1 MTYDLADQGGWEAA
15 QTGFLLIRLQ
25 PELVQAA
32 AARTPEGRRAKLQVL
47 LRFVLPDDWN
57 RADEYIDWHVRH
69 LARALMFE
77 MVGGEP
83 EARIRDQYS

>member
-32 AARTPEGRRAKLQVL
+32 DEEMITTFAWPAR
-47 LRFVLPDDWN
+47 
-57 RADEYIDWHVRH
+57 
-69 LARALMFE
+69 
-77 MVGGEP
+77 
-83 EARIRDQYS
+83 